1 MAFVPRR
8 GARGLWRYIRA
19 ERRTL
24 RQGLAALLIGTVAA
38 FVAGIT
44 LGSITDTLTRLPGL
58 IILVPAVLSMRGTIF
73 GSMGARLATTT
84 HAGLFEVTRARTGVL
99 YREAFVAVV
108 LTLSSA
114 LYLAILAK
122 ASAAAFGLASIR
134 LLDLIAIS
142 VVGSVIDSAVIL
154 ALTVGLSVLSFR
166 RGYDL
171 DAVSTPIVTAI
182 SDMVTVPTLYLATFL
197 THVRPLSTAIG
208 IVAIALGLVAA
219 IRGALTDLSQARRI
233 LLEMILVILLTPVL
247 DILAG
252 TVLQTRLERFDEF
265 PGLLVLVP
273 PFVAAAGSLGGVLC
287 SRLSSKLHLGLVTP
301 RGVPESAALPDAGLT
316 MGFSVVVFLLTGA
329 LGLAFAVAAGKAY
342 PGVSPMVWGTLVAG
356 IVATLEVIVFSY
368 YIAVGTMRR
377 GWDPD
382 NHSVPVITSVM
393 DLAGVLT
400 FLAVL
405 SLFGVATHG

>member
-1 MAFVPRR
+1 MAFAPRR
-8 GARGLWRYIRA
+8 GARRLWRYLRA

-99 YREAFVAVV
+99 YREGFVAIV

-122 ASAAAFGLASIR
+122 ASAAAFGLESVR
-134 LLDLIAIS
+134 LLDLITIS
-142 VVGSVIDSAVIL
+142 VIGGMVDSAIIL

-171 DAVSTPIVTAI
+171 DAVSTPIVTAV
-182 SDMVTVPTLYLATFL
+182 SDMVTVPTLFLATFL
-197 THVRPLSTAIG
+197 VQVRLLSTIVGVLAI
-208 IVAIALGLVAA
+208 ILALLAT
-219 IRGALTDLSQARRI
+219 IRGALTDLLQARRI
-233 LLEMILVILLTPVL
+233 LLEMTLVVILTPVL

-252 TVLQTRLERFDEF
+252 TVLQTRLERFSAF

-273 PFVAAAGSLGGVLC
+273 PFVAAAGSLGGILC

-301 RGVPESAALPDAGLT
+301 TGIPESAALPDAGLT
-316 MGFSVVVFLLTGA
+316 MAFSVVIFLLTGA
-329 LGLAFAVAAGKAY
+329 LGLGFAALAGKAY
-342 PGVSPMVWGTLVAG
+342 PGASPMVWGTVAAG

-368 YIAVGTMRR
+368 YIAIGTTRR

-382 NHSVPVITSVM
+382 NHSVPIITSVM

-400 FLAVL
+400 FLFVL

>member
-1 MAFVPRR
+1 MAFLPRR

-24 RQGLAALLIGTVAA
+24 RQGLAALLIGTAAA

-99 YREAFVAVV
+99 YREAFVAAV

-122 ASAAAFGLASIR
+122 ASAAAFGLPSIR
-134 LLDLIAIS
+134 LFDLITIS
-142 VVGSVIDSAVIL
+142 VAGGVIDSAIIL
-154 ALTVGLSVLSFR
+154 ALTVGLSVLSYR

-171 DAVSTPIVTAI
+171 DAVSTPIVTAV
-182 SDMVTVPTLYLATFL
+182 SDMVTVPTLFLATFL
-197 THVRPLSTAIG
+197 VQVRLLST
-208 IVAIALGLVAA
+208 IVAIICIVAA
-219 IRGALTDLSQARRI
+219 ILAVIRGALTDLLQARRI
-233 LLEMILVILLTPVL
+233 LLEMILVVMLTPLL

-252 TVLQTRLERFDEF
+252 TVLQARLARFNAF

-273 PFVAAAGSLGGVLC
+273 PFVAAAGSLGGILC

-342 PGVSPMVWGTLVAG
+342 PGVNPMVWGTLAAG
-356 IVATLEVIVFSY
+356 LVATLEVIVFSY

-382 NHSVPVITSVM
+382 NHSVPIITSVM
-393 DLAGVLT
+393 DLAGILT
-400 FLAVL
+400 FLFVL